1 MRYFTLRAFF
11 RVSRL
16 VALRAFFPAFLF
28 ALFLPWSLVLSG
40 ADNASLRVVCTTTI
54 LADIARQVGGARI
67 EVVSLMK
74 AGVDPHTYQPT
85 PDDVRVIASAQIVV
99 VNGLGYEGWLDQ
111 LIAAAGVGRER
122 VVVASSGV
130 EAITASGPDHADGH
144 HHAGEHDPHAWHDA
158 KNGMRYAANVRDAL
172 VIADP
177 AHAND
182 YQAWTDLYQAQ
193 LRVMDAWVKKQIATL
208 PIERRVLV
216 TSHDALAYFARA
228 YGLEVIAVEGIAT
241 GQEPDPAHFS
251 SLITLLRQRGV
262 PAVFIETTANP
273 KVVERLGIE
282 ASAQLGGTL
291 LSDSLQLPGRLG
303 DSYLGMFAYN
313 TRVIVSGLQRPLTKP

>member
-1 MRYFTLRAFF
+1 MRFSP
-11 RVSRL
+11 V
-16 VALRAFFPAFLF
+16 LF
-28 ALFLPWSLVLSG
+28 SALFFLPSPLLLLVFILPVSQTM
-40 ADNASLRVVCTTTI
+40 AAVENAPLRVVCTTTI
-54 LADIARQVGGARI
+54 LADLARQVGGSRV
-67 EVVSLMK
+67 EVVSVMK

-130 EAITASGPDHADGH
+130 EAITASGHDHADGH

-158 KNGMRYAANVRDAL
+158 KNGMRYAANVRDAF
-172 VIADP
+172 IAADP

-182 YQAWTDLYQAQ
+182 YHAWTDLYQAQ
-193 LRVMDAWVKKQIATL
+193 LRVMDAWVKKQIAAL
-208 PIERRVLV
+208 PVERRVLV
-216 TSHDALAYFARA
+216 TSHDALAYYARA
-228 YGLEVIAVEGIAT
+228 YGLEVVAVEGIAT

-251 SLITLLRQRGV
+251 ALITLLRQRGV

-282 ASAQLGGTL
+282 AGARLGGTL
-291 LSDSLQLPGRLG
+291 LSDSLHLQGRLG

-313 TRVIVSGLQRPLTKP
+313 TRIIVSGLQSTLEAKP

>member
-1 MRYFTLRAFF
+1 MRLHLPH
-11 RVSRL
+11 VLLL
-16 VALRAFFPAFLF
+16 VFI
-28 ALFLPWSLVLSG
+28 LPVSLVLVAAES
-40 ADNASLRVVCTTTI
+40 ASLRVVCTTTI
-54 LADIARQVGGARI
+54 LADIARQVGGSRI
-67 EVVSLMK
+67 EVFSLMK

-85 PDDVRVIASAQIVV
+85 PDDVRVIASAQLVV

-111 LIAAAGVGRER
+111 LITAAGVGRER
-122 VVVASSGV
+122 VVVASTGV
-130 EAITASGPDHADGH
+130 EAITAPGHYHADGH
-144 HHAGEHDPHAWHDA
+144 HHAGEQDPHAWHDA
-158 KNGMRYAANVRDAL
+158 KNGMRYAANLRDAL

-216 TSHDALAYFARA
+216 TSHDAMAYFARA
-228 YGLEVIAVEGIAT
+228 YGLEVVAVEGIAT

-251 SLITLLRQRGV
+251 ALIALLRQRGV

-282 ASAQLGGTL
+282 ANAQLGGTL
-291 LSDSLQLPGRLG
+291 LSDSLQLPSRLG

-313 TRVIVSGLQRPLTKP
+313 TRVIVSGLQRQLTKP

>member
-1 MRYFTLRAFF
+1 MHPF
-11 RVSRL
+11 SRL
-16 VALRAFFPAFLF
+16 ASLCAFRQALLL
-28 ALFLPWSLVLSG
+28 ALLLPLNLALAAV
-40 ADNASLRVVCTTTI
+40 DNPSLRVVCTTTI
-54 LADIARQVGGARI
+54 LADIARQVGGAHI

-85 PDDVRVIASAQIVV
+85 PDDVRVIASAQLVV

-111 LIAAAGVGRER
+111 LITAAGVGRER
-122 VVVASSGV
+122 VVVASTGV
-130 EAITASGPDHADGH
+130 EAITASGHDHDDGH
-144 HHAGEHDPHAWHDA
+144 HHVGEQDPHAWHDA
-158 KNGMRYAANVRDAL
+158 KNGMRYAANLRDAL
-172 VIADP
+172 VTVDP
-177 AHAND
+177 AHVND

-228 YGLEVIAVEGIAT
+228 YGLEVVAVEGIAT

-251 SLITLLRQRGV
+251 ALITLLRQRGV

-313 TRVIVSGLQRPLTKP
+313 TRVIVSGLQRSLTKP